1 MNIGT
6 HPGSYLREVVRT
18 FGDRAGSALLLLL
31 LMPVLIAVAVAVR
44 ITSPGPVLLR
54 HERVG
59 LHGRH
64 FFLLQ
69 FRCITVGTEDPEDR
83 LPPSR
88 SDGPPLVSGPGPSV
102 TRLGTVLGRYAV
114 DALPQL
120 LNVVKGEMSLVGPR
134 APHPSEVTPFDVDHQ
149 RRFAVKPGLIGP
161 RPHSRR
167 ARIGSGPGLARNT

>member
-6 HPGSYLREVVRT
+6 HPGSYVRDVVRT

-69 FRCITVGTEDPEDR
+69 FRCIAVDTEHLGGHLAPPGTAGHRHE
-83 LPPSR
+83 
-88 SDGPPLVSGPGPSV
+88 SGPDPSA
-102 TRLGTVLGRYAV
+102 TRLGTVLGRYAL

-120 LNVVKGEMSLVGPR
+120 LNVVKGEMSLVGPQ
-134 APHPSEVTPFDVDHQ
+134 APHPSEVTPFDVDRQ
-149 RRFAVKPGLIGP
+149 RRFAVKPGLTGP
-161 RPHSRR
+161 WPHSRR
-167 ARIGSGPGLARNT
+167 AGVGPGPGLARNT